1 MADLQSPQSAAGRSA
16 SEFLR
21 WWKQHL
27 WECVPASM
35 RRRIVQSR
43 RPAIWSPSDDR
54 VWVAGASLDSSKSFT
69 QSALAQRG
77 GDVAL
82 VVGENNGFRRTV
94 DLPMSVESGLQQV
107 LGFELDRLTPLRPS
121 ELYYDFH
128 VVERNN
134 SAGTCRVELVAA
146 PKTRVAPLLDAA
158 AKRNINVSRL
168 LLSPADADTPLD
180 LLSPSRALAGEGAT
194 NRNWINWALAG
205 LCAAL
210 ALALVIFPLWQMR
223 QQVIDLQPIEA
234 KAKSDAEAASI
245 LQRQLEKQIGEYNLP
260 LSRKHAS
267 PLAIQV
273 LEELSKRLP
282 EDTWVQT
289 LEIHAVPNQKT
300 REVVLQGE
308 TGSGGKIMQIL
319 QESALLKDPTF
330 KSTMTRVAPNAER
343 FHIAAELVTAQMP
356 KAMLLSDASGVVTVS
371 PSPVAGAPVSAAPKV
386 AATTSPAPAV
396 VTAPQTS
403 APAVVAPTSVAPTA
417 TAATDPKRPV
427 ATPSAPPAS
436 TPPMPVSPG
445 AAPINDPRRA
455 TLQQG
460 GGIQSAPMPAPTVTA
475 SPSTEKKP

>member
-1 MADLQSPQSAAGRSA
+1 MADIQSPQSAAGRSA

-43 RPAIWSPSDDR
+43 RPAIWSPSEDR
-54 VWVAGASLDSSKSFT
+54 VWVAGTSLDASKSFT

-77 GDVAL
+77 GEVAL

-94 DLPMSVESGLQQV
+94 DLPMSVEGRLQQV

-146 PKTRVAPLLDAA
+146 PKTRVAPLMDAA
-158 AKRNINVSRL
+158 AKRNITVSRL
-168 LLSPADADTPLD
+168 LLSSADADTPLD
-180 LLSPSRALAGEGAT
+180 LLSPSRAQAGEVAT

-234 KAKSDAEAASI
+234 KAKIDAEAASI

-282 EDTWVQT
+282 DDTWVQT

-300 REVVLQGE
+300 AREVVLQGE

-330 KSTMTRVAPNAER
+330 KSTMTRVSPSAER
-343 FHIAAELVTAQMP
+343 FHIAAELVAAQMP

-371 PSPVAGAPVSAAPKV
+371 PSPVAGAPVAAAPKI
-386 AATTSPAPAV
+386 AAPSQPQAPT
-396 VTAPQTS
+396 VTAPAST
-403 APAVVAPTSVAPTA
+403 ASVAPTA
-417 TAATDPKRPV
+417 SPATDPKRPV
-427 ATPSAPPAS
+427 ATPGASPAS
-436 TPPMPVSPG
+436 APPMPV
-445 AAPINDPRRA
+445 APSTAPTNDPRKA
-455 TLQQG
+455 PLQQG
-460 GGIQSAPMPAPTVTA
+460 GGIQSAPMPAPTLA
-475 SPSTEKKP
+475 APPTEKKP

>member
-54 VWVAGASLDSSKSFT
+54 VWVAGASVDSSKSFT

-94 DLPMSVESGLQQV
+94 DLPMSVEGRLQQV

-158 AKRNINVSRL
+158 AKRNITVSRL

-210 ALALVIFPLWQMR
+210 GLALVIFPLWQMR

-289 LEIHAVPNQKT
+289 LEIHAVPNQKA

-371 PSPVAGAPVSAAPKV
+371 PSPVAGAPVSAAPKA

-403 APAVVAPTSVAPTA
+403 APAVGAPTNVAPTA
-417 TAATDPKRPV
+417 TTEPKRPV
-427 ATPSAPPAS
+427 ATPGAQPAT

-445 AAPINDPRRA
+445 AAPINDPRKT

-460 GGIQSAPMPAPTVTA
+460 GGIQSAPMPAPTVTT

>member
-54 VWVAGASLDSSKSFT
+54 VWVAGATLDSSKSFT

-94 DLPMSVESGLQQV
+94 DLPMSVEGRLQQV

-128 VVERNN
+128 VVERNS

-158 AKRNINVSRL
+158 AKRNITVSRL
-168 LLSPADADTPLD
+168 LLSPTDADTPLD

-234 KAKSDAEAASI
+234 KAKVDAEAASI

-371 PSPVAGAPVSAAPKV
+371 PSPVAGAPVSAAPRA

-417 TAATDPKRPV
+417 TAATDPKRPI

-460 GGIQSAPMPAPTVTA
+460 GGIQSAPTPAPTVTA

>member
-54 VWVAGASLDSSKSFT
+54 VWVAGASVDSSKSFT

-94 DLPMSVESGLQQV
+94 DLPMSVEGRLQQV

-158 AKRNINVSRL
+158 AKRNITVSRL

-371 PSPVAGAPVSAAPKV
+371 PSPVAGAPVSAAPK
-386 AATTSPAPAV
+386 AAAPTSPAPAV

-403 APAVVAPTSVAPTA
+403 APAVGAPTNVAPTA
-417 TAATDPKRPV
+417 TTEPKRPV
-427 ATPSAPPAS
+427 ATPGAQPAT

-445 AAPINDPRRA
+445 AAPINDPRKT

-460 GGIQSAPMPAPTVTA
+460 GGIQSAPMPAPTVTT

>member
-54 VWVAGASLDSSKSFT
+54 VWVAGASVDSSKSFT

-94 DLPMSVESGLQQV
+94 DLPMSVEGRLQQV

-158 AKRNINVSRL
+158 AKRNITVSRL
-168 LLSPADADTPLD
+168 LLSPADADTTLA
-180 LLSPSRALAGEGAT
+180 LLSPSRELAGEGAT

-210 ALALVIFPLWQMR
+210 GLALVIFPLWQMR

-371 PSPVAGAPVSAAPKV
+371 PSPVAGAPVSAAPKA

-403 APAVVAPTSVAPTA
+403 APAVGAPTSVAPTA
-417 TAATDPKRPV
+417 TATTEPKRPV
-427 ATPSAPPAS
+427 ATPSAQPAT

-445 AAPINDPRRA
+445 AAPINDPRKT

-460 GGIQSAPMPAPTVTA
+460 GGIQSTPMPASTVTA

>member
-94 DLPMSVESGLQQV
+94 DLPMSVEGRLQQV

-158 AKRNINVSRL
+158 AKRNITVSRL

-223 QQVIDLQPIEA
+223 QQVINLQPIEA

-356 KAMLLSDASGVVTVS
+356 KAMLLSDASGVV
-371 PSPVAGAPVSAAPKV
+371 
-386 AATTSPAPAV
+386 
-396 VTAPQTS
+396 
-403 APAVVAPTSVAPTA
+403 
-417 TAATDPKRPV
+417 
-427 ATPSAPPAS
+427 
-436 TPPMPVSPG
+436 
-445 AAPINDPRRA
+445 
-455 TLQQG
+455 
-460 GGIQSAPMPAPTVTA
+460 
-475 SPSTEKKP
+475 

>member
-1 MADLQSPQSAAGRSA
+1 
-16 SEFLR
+16 
-21 WWKQHL
+21 
-27 WECVPASM
+27 
-35 RRRIVQSR
+35 
-43 RPAIWSPSDDR
+43 
-54 VWVAGASLDSSKSFT
+54 
-69 QSALAQRG
+69 
-77 GDVAL
+77 
-82 VVGENNGFRRTV
+82 
-94 DLPMSVESGLQQV
+94 
-107 LGFELDRLTPLRPS
+107 
-121 ELYYDFH
+121 
-128 VVERNN
+128 N

-234 KAKSDAEAASI
+234 KAKSDAEASSI

-273 LEELSKRLP
+273 LEELSRRLP

-371 PSPVAGAPVSAAPKV
+371 PSPVAGAPVSAAPKA

-403 APAVVAPTSVAPTA
+403 APAVGAPTSVAPTA
-417 TAATDPKRPV
+417 TATTEPKRPV
-427 ATPSAPPAS
+427 ATPGAQPAT

-445 AAPINDPRRA
+445 AAPINDPRKT

-460 GGIQSAPMPAPTVTA
+460 GGIQSTPMPASTVTA

>member
-1 MADLQSPQSAAGRSA
+1 MADIQSPQSVASRSA

-43 RPAIWSPSDDR
+43 RPAIWSPSEDR
-54 VWVAGASLDSSKSFT
+54 VWVAGTSLNTSKSFT

-77 GDVAL
+77 GEVAL

-94 DLPMSVESGLQQV
+94 DLPMSVEGRLQQV

-158 AKRNINVSRL
+158 AKRNITVSRL
-168 LLSPADADTPLD
+168 LLSSADADTPLD
-180 LLSPSRALAGEGAT
+180 LLSPSRAQAGEVAT

-234 KAKSDAEAASI
+234 KAKTDAEAASI

-282 EDTWVQT
+282 DDTWVQT

-300 REVVLQGE
+300 AREVVLQGE

-330 KSTMTRVAPNAER
+330 KSTMTRVSPSAER
-343 FHIAAELVTAQMP
+343 FHIAAELVAAQMP

-371 PSPVAGAPVSAAPKV
+371 PSPVAGAPVAAAPKI
-386 AATTSPAPAV
+386 AAPSQ
-396 VTAPQTS
+396 PQ
-403 APAVVAPTSVAPTA
+403 APTVTVPASTASVAPTA
-417 TAATDPKRPV
+417 SPATDPKRPV
-427 ATPSAPPAS
+427 ATPGASPAS
-436 TPPMPVSPG
+436 APPMPV
-445 AAPINDPRRA
+445 APSTAPTNDPRKA
-455 TLQQG
+455 PLQQG
-460 GGIQSAPMPAPTVTA
+460 GGIQSAPMPAPTLA
-475 SPSTEKKP
+475 SPPTEKKP

>member
-54 VWVAGASLDSSKSFT
+54 VWVAGATLDSSKSFT

-94 DLPMSVESGLQQV
+94 DLPMSVEGRLQQV

-146 PKTRVAPLLDAA
+146 PKTRVAPLLDGA
-158 AKRNINVSRL
+158 AKRNITVSRL